1 MNITENSLSK
11 KQAEFIEAG
20 LNGDNIFLTGKAGT
34 GKSFVTKE
42 LIRLL
47 TKQRKNVVA
56 LAPTGI
62 AANNSTAGRTMLA
75 NGFGATS
82 AMKTD
87 VNNAIGTP
95 ITIAPSVA
103 KIELIIMYPIP

>member
-1 MNITENSLSK
+1 MNLPQNLSK
-11 KQAEFIEAG
+11 KQTEFIEAG
-20 LNGDNIFLTGKAGT
+20 LNGNNIFLTGKAGT

-62 AANNSTAGRTMLA
+62 AANNVGVVLLVSHYNWDRRFLNSSKGTFTTLTPSLESGTNLPSTL
-75 NGFGATS
+75 F
-82 AMKTD
+82 
-87 VNNAIGTP
+87 I
-95 ITIAPSVA
+95 
-103 KIELIIMYPIP
+103 